1 MERAVA
7 DCWSG
12 VEDGAGSFYGRDAK
26 VAIYQRM
33 RKRKKK
39 DGDDDDDD
47 VATALEAH
55 QPQLLINKPR
65 GNRIVVGEKMNKIA
79 YRGS

>member
-12 VEDGAGSFYGRDAK
+12 VEYGAGSFYGRDAK
-26 VAIYQRM
+26 VAIPNKNEK
-33 RKRKKK
+33 KRVGD
-39 DGDDDDDD
+39 DGDGA
-47 VATALEAH
+47 ATALEAH

-65 GNRIVVGEKMNKIA
+65 GNRVAVGEKMNKIA